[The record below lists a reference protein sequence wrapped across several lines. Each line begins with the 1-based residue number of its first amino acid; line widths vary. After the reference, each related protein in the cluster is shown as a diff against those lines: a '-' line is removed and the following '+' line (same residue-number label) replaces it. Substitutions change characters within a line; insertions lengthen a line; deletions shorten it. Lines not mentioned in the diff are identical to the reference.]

1 MRTILICLLAAA
13 LIAGCGDGTYR
24 LASPDSRLEVGLLLT
39 DSGEPHYF
47 IEKDGEKVLQTST
60 LGVVMDYA
68 DFTRG
73 LKLVSASEPTTV
85 TDNYEILTGKRR
97 HINYSANEQIFSL
110 ITNQEQTLDIVFRVS
125 NDGVA
130 FRYVFTGDT
139 KDVKKLKKEVTSF
152 AFGKAA
158 QAWLQPMAVAQT
170 GFANTNPSYE
180 EHYQMQIPVGTVSP
194 TEAGW
199 VFPALFR
206 AGNNWVLITEAGMDG
221 NYHGSRLQ
229 QHSPNSEYTIGT
241 PMAPEIFPGGALLAE
256 STLPFA
262 SPWRVIAV
270 GSLAAIVESTLG
282 TDLAEPAINMDMSFI
297 KPGQASWS
305 WALLKDD
312 SIKYDIQKQF
322 IDYAADMQ
330 WEYTLIDAS
339 WDTTIGYEK
348 IAQLADYANSKDV
361 GLLLWYNSSGSWNTT
376 DLHPKSQLLTHDA
389 RVAEFSRIHD
399 MGVKGVKIDFF
410 AGDGKSMMQYYN
422 DILRDAAKFEL
433 LVNFHGSTLPRGWQ
447 RTYPNL
453 MTMEAVRGFEFV
465 TFSQETADLAP
476 SHSAMLPFARNVFDP
491 MDYTPTTF
499 SRIPGIERKTSNGF
513 ELAQTVIFQ
522 SGIQHIAET
531 PGGMAQVPDYVKN
544 YMRQL
549 PNSWDDT
556 RFVAG
561 FPGKLAV
568 IARRAG
574 DTWYVAGINGED
586 SDKSLTL
593 DLSFIDAAFID
604 GEEGYLITD
613 GNTESGFVKNTIAAK
628 KKTPVII
635 KGHGGF
641 VMVFENA
648 AEDAL

>member
-1 MRTILICLLAAA
+1 MRLILVGLLAAA
-13 LIAGCGDGTYR
+13 LIAGCGGDSTHR
-24 LASPDSRLEVGLLLT
+24 LASPDSDLEVGLFLT
-39 DSGEPHYF
+39 DNGEPRYF
-47 IEKDGEKVLQTST
+47 IERNGKEVLQVSK

-68 DFTRG
+68 DFTQG
-73 LKLVSASEPTTV
+73 LELVSVSKPETV
-85 TDNYEILTGKRR
+85 ADNYEMLTGKRR
-97 HINYSANEQIFSL
+97 HISYRANEQVFSL
-110 ITNQEQTLDIVFRVS
+110 VNGQQQTLDIIFRVS

-130 FRYVFTGDT
+130 FRYVFTGDSS
-139 KDVKKLKKEVTSF
+139 DVKKLRKEVTSF
-152 AFGKAA
+152 AFNKNAE
-158 QAWLQPMAVAQT
+158 AWLQPMALAQT

-180 EHYQMQIPVGTVSP
+180 EHYQMQIPVGTASP

-206 AGNNWVLITEAGMDG
+206 AGHSWVLITETGMDG
-221 NYHGSRLQ
+221 NYHASRLQ
-229 QHSPNSEYTIGT
+229 QHSPDGEYSIGT
-241 PMAPEIFPGGALLAE
+241 PMAPEVFPGGALLAE

-262 SPWRVIAV
+262 SPWRIIAV
-270 GSLAAIVESTLG
+270 GSLATIVESTLG
-282 TDLAEPAINMDMSFI
+282 TDLAEPAIDIPFIKPSFI

-312 SIKYDIQKQF
+312 SIKYDIQKRF
-322 IDYAADMQ
+322 VDYAADMN
-330 WEYTLIDAS
+330 WEYTLVDVN
-339 WDTTIGYEK
+339 WDTTIGYDK
-348 IAQLADYANSKDV
+348 MAQLADYAESKGV
-361 GLLLWYNSSGSWNTT
+361 GLILWYNSSGSWNKTEY
-376 DLHPKSQLLTHDA
+376 HPKSQLLTHEA
-389 RVAEFSRIHD
+389 RMAEFSRIHD
-399 MGVKGVKIDFF
+399 MGIKGVKVDFF

-465 TFSQETADLAP
+465 TFFQENADLAP

-499 SRIPGIERKTSNGF
+499 SQIPGIERRTSNGF

-531 PGGMAQVPDYVKN
+531 PAGMAQVPDYVQN
-544 YMRQL
+544 FMRQL

-574 DTWYVAGINGED
+574 DTWYVVGINGED
-586 SDKSLTL
+586 IDKPLTL
-593 DLSFIDAAFID
+593 DLSFID
-604 GEEGYLITD
+604 GEEGFLITD
-613 GNTESGFVKNTIAAK
+613 GETENVFNKSTIAVK
-628 KKTPVII
+628 ENTPVTLE
-635 KGHGGF
+635 GNGGF
-641 VMVFENA
+641 VMVFGKA
-648 AEDAL
+648 AEGAL